1 MIRTLSAV
9 TVVLI
14 ATAAWGATSA
24 DQLTAAPKPSAPG
37 QKVTAPSGGV
47 RTRGRDHPTCGRL
60 RTPEP
65 RSTADPTATPMPGDD
80 STPTDAPT
88 PTDTPT
94 PADTPTPTPTV
105 GPSPTPSPTPTPPT
119 SAYVTVC
126 GTGLCLNGAP
136 FAERG
141 ATAYG
146 QYGNADNE
154 VALARRAGL
163 DALELVEFDTRYHT
177 LSDTESTATWDRV
190 DAFIA
195 AAHAGGLHVILNLS
209 EYGQSLQAAGQPP
222 VTTDWGPYLSFIANR
237 VNTVTG
243 VRYADD
249 PTIAMVE
256 LWGEIPAPNYPHPV
270 GTTQQITDFY
280 SRSLAEW
287 KSDAPNILVS
297 SGGFSYINDPG
308 SGIDW
313 RTIMANP
320 DNASCDVEVNSTGD
334 LGVSVPSVSSFC
346 KSLGKPWF
354 LAAWSSCFGASRG
367 AWDLDYW
374 SSDAAMAAHAR
385 VMINVADGLSAAMAP
400 LGDDFWNIG
409 ATAAVVG
416 TCDIGPQFPL
426 TFATIA

>member
-14 ATAAWGATSA
+14 ATAAWGASSPGR
-24 DQLTAAPKPSAPG
+24 LLAAPNPSAPG
-37 QKVTAPSGGV
+37 LQVATPRSDVKTP
-47 RTRGRDHPTCGRL
+47 RHDRPTRDPI

-65 RSTADPTATPMPGDD
+65 RSTAAPTATPAPAG
-80 STPTDAPT
+80 TGPPT
-88 PTDTPT
+88 PMPLPTPGPSSTATPT
-94 PADTPTPTPTV
+94 PAPTPA
-105 GPSPTPSPTPTPPT
+105 PPT
-119 SAYVTVC
+119 SSFVTVC
-126 GTGLCLNGAP
+126 GTRLCLDGAT

-146 QYGNADNE
+146 QYNNADNE
-154 VALARRAGL
+154 VALAQRAGL
-163 DALELVEFDTRYHT
+163 NTLELVEFDTHYHL

-190 DAFIA
+190 DQFIA
-195 AAHAGGLHVILNLS
+195 AARTGGLHVILNLS

-222 VTTDWGPYLSFIANR
+222 VATDWGPYLRFIANR

-249 PTIAMVE
+249 PTIAMAE

-297 SGGFSYINDPG
+297 SGGFSYINDPS

-313 RTIMANP
+313 KTIMADPN
-320 DNASCDVEVNSTGD
+320 NASCNVEINSTGD
-334 LGVSVPSVSSFC
+334 LGVSVPSVSSYC
-346 KSLGKPWF
+346 KALGKPWF

-374 SSDAAMAAHAR
+374 SSDSAMAAHAR
-385 VMINVADGLSAAMAP
+385 VMINVADGLSEAMAP
-400 LGDDFWNIG
+400 FGDDFWNIG
-409 ATAAVVG
+409 ATSATVG

-426 TFATIA
+426 TFAAIA

>member
-1 MIRTLSAV
+1 MIRTVSAA

-14 ATAAWGATSA
+14 ATAAWGATAAESA
-24 DQLTAAPKPSAPG
+24 QRLIAAPQSTASG
-37 QKVTAPSGGV
+37 QATAPPRLPSSTHRV
-47 RTRGRDHPTCGRL
+47 EHPVPKSIH
-60 RTPEP
+60 TPEP
-65 RSTADPTATPMPGDD
+65 IPSADPTPPAVASATPP
-80 STPTDAPT
+80 PT
-88 PTDTPT
+88 PI
-94 PADTPTPTPTV
+94 
-105 GPSPTPSPTPTPPT
+105 STPSPSPPPPV
-119 SAYVTVC
+119 SSFVTVC
-126 GTGLCLNGAP
+126 GTALCADGVR
-136 FAERG
+136 FDERG

-146 QYGNADNE
+146 QYGTPANE
-154 VALARRAGL
+154 VALARRANL
-163 DALELVEFDTRYHT
+163 NTLELVEFDTRYHT
-177 LSDTESTATWDRV
+177 LSDTESSATWDRV

-222 VTTDWGPYLSFIANR
+222 VTTDWGPYLGFIANR

-256 LWGEIPAPNYPHPV
+256 LWGEIPAPNYPNPV

-287 KSDAPNILVS
+287 RADAPNILVS
-297 SGGFSYINDPG
+297 SGGFSYINDPH

-313 RTIMANP
+313 KTIMADP
-320 DNASCDVEVNSTGD
+320 GNAACDVEVNSTAD
-334 LGVSVPSVSSFC
+334 LSVSVPSVSSYC
-346 KSLGKPWF
+346 RSLGKPWF

-385 VMINVADGLSAAMAP
+385 VMVDVADGVSVP
-400 LGDDFWNIG
+400 PPIGDDFWNIG
-409 ATAAVVG
+409 DTAAVTG

-426 TFATIA
+426 TFAAIR

>member
-1 MIRTLSAV
+1 LPALGAQMIRTVSAA

-14 ATAAWGATSA
+14 ATVAWGATTFEPSHR
-24 DQLTAAPKPSAPG
+24 LTAAPQSTGSGTA
-37 QKVTAPSGGV
+37 TAPPPVGTPTHGV
-47 RTRGRDHPTCGRL
+47 EHRVQQSIH
-60 RTPEP
+60 TPEP
-65 RSTADPTATPMPGDD
+65 IPPPAG
-80 STPTDAPT
+80 PT
-88 PTDTPT
+88 PTAVAT
-94 PADTPTPTPTV
+94 A
-105 GPSPTPSPTPTPPT
+105 TPSPTPTSTPSPSPPP
-119 SAYVTVC
+119 SLSSFVTVC
-126 GTGLCLNGAP
+126 GTALCADGMR
-136 FAERG
+136 FDERG

-146 QYGNADNE
+146 QYGNAVDE
-154 VALARRAGL
+154 VALARRANL
-163 DALELVEFDTRYHT
+163 NTLELVEFDTQYHT
-177 LSDTESTATWDRV
+177 LSDTESSATWDRV

-256 LWGEIPAPNYPHPV
+256 LWGEIPAPDYPNPV
-270 GTTQQITDFY
+270 GTTHQITDFY

-287 KSDAPNILVS
+287 RADAPNILVS
-297 SGGFSYINDPG
+297 SGGFSYINDPN

-313 RTIMANP
+313 KTIMADP
-320 DNASCDVEVNSTGD
+320 DNAACDVEVNSSAD
-334 LGVSVPSVSSFC
+334 LSVSVPSVSSFC
-346 KSLGKPWF
+346 RALGKPWF

-367 AWDLDYW
+367 TWDLDYW

-385 VMINVADGLSAAMAP
+385 VMVNVADGVSVPAP
-400 LGDDFWNIG
+400 FGDDFWNIG
-409 ATAAVVG
+409 DTAAVTG

-426 TFATIA
+426 TFAAIE